1 MQNIFYTYE
10 TINKPW
16 GGANTFLNY
25 LYQNIKEEKE
35 INLLP
40 ISKFKETKTGL
51 FFLNQLGTGPKNN
64 SRILTKTDLNFFI
77 KSNNKLIVRAVNLH
91 CNYRIKCRIPFLTE
105 EWNRDRLTIFLV
117 NNADYVIFQSN
128 YQLKFFQKFGYK
140 GNAYSVIN
148 NGSNI
153 SKYFDQ
159 ELQNTDFN
167 KNIGSKNLNLI
178 STSFATK
185 KIKRFDLIAMIS
197 KIKNVKIDH
206 FGNWPK
212 NIDPCKVNIQKP
224 IPHKQ
229 LIFKILKSDYLLH
242 PAEKDICPNS
252 VIEALSLGI
261 PVIYLDNGSSAE
273 IVKSNGLRLN
283 LRNLKDTINVAFEKK
298 QSIKSNLK
306 QNKYNYSIENATLK
320 YLKVFKKYI

>member
-1 MQNIFYTYE
+1 
-10 TINKPW
+10 
-16 GGANTFLNY
+16 
-25 LYQNIKEEKE
+25 
-35 INLLP
+35 
-40 ISKFKETKTGL
+40 
-51 FFLNQLGTGPKNN
+51 
-64 SRILTKTDLNFFI
+64 
-77 KSNNKLIVRAVNLH
+77 
-91 CNYRIKCRIPFLTE
+91 
-105 EWNRDRLTIFLV
+105 
-117 NNADYVIFQSN
+117 
-128 YQLKFFQKFGYK
+128 
-140 GNAYSVIN
+140 
-148 NGSNI
+148 
-153 SKYFDQ
+153 
-159 ELQNTDFN
+159 
-167 KNIGSKNLNLI
+167 
-178 STSFATK
+178 
-185 KIKRFDLIAMIS
+185 MIS